1 MSILAHIMISMRPI
15 RRNAFCAAL
24 APQALAQLPSARIP
38 LLAKMPCAACRNSS
52 GA

>member
-1 MSILAHIMISMRPI
+1 MPILARIMISMHPI

-24 APQALAQLPSARIP
+24 APQALARLPSARIL
-38 LLAKMPCAACRNSS
+38 LLAKMPCAVCRNSS

>member
-1 MSILAHIMISMRPI
+1 MSILARIMISMRPI

-24 APQALAQLPSARIP
+24 APQALAQLPSVRIP
-38 LLAKMPCAACRNSS
+38 LLAKMSCAVCRNSS